1 MQSNS
6 KEYNEMNWK
15 KGGLW
20 IIIFFIIKGT
30 LSTLLI
36 VTGAKYF
43 NLSYLQILLL
53 VVGLLVISLIG
64 RQFVRK
70 RKNNAKNEKDLNM

>member
-1 MQSNS
+1 
-6 KEYNEMNWK
+6 MNWK

-36 VTGAKYF
+36 ITGAKYF
-43 NLSYLQILLL
+43 NLSYIQILLL
-53 VVGLLVISLIG
+53 VVGLLVISIIG
-64 RQFVRK
+64 RQIVRR
-70 RKNNAKNEKDLNM
+70 RKNKAKNEKDLNM

>member
-1 MQSNS
+1 
-6 KEYNEMNWK
+6 MNWK

-36 VTGAKYF
+36 ITGAKYF
-43 NLSYLQILLL
+43 NLSYIQILLL

-64 RQFVRK
+64 RQFVRG
-70 RKNNAKNEKDLNM
+70 RKNRAKNEKDLNM

>member
-1 MQSNS
+1 
-6 KEYNEMNWK
+6 MNWK

-36 VTGAKYF
+36 ITGAKYF

-53 VVGLLVISLIG
+53 VVGLLIISLIG
-64 RQFVRK
+64 RQFVRR
-70 RKNNAKNEKDLNM
+70 RKNIAKNEKDLTM

>member
-1 MQSNS
+1 
-6 KEYNEMNWK
+6 MNWK

-43 NLSYLQILLL
+43 NLSYIQILLL
-53 VVGLLVISLIG
+53 VVGLLVISIIG
-64 RQFVRK
+64 RQFVRR
-70 RKNNAKNEKDLNM
+70 RKNRAKNEKDLNM

>member
-1 MQSNS
+1 
-6 KEYNEMNWK
+6 MNWK

-36 VTGAKYF
+36 ITGAKYF
-43 NLSYLQILLL
+43 NLSYIQILLL
-53 VVGLLVISLIG
+53 VVVLLVISLIG
-64 RQFVRK
+64 RQFVKR
-70 RKNNAKNEKDLNM
+70 RKNRAKNEKDLNM

>member
-1 MQSNS
+1 
-6 KEYNEMNWK
+6 MNWK

-43 NLSYLQILLL
+43 NLSYIQILFL
-53 VVGLLVISLIG
+53 VVILIGISIIG
-64 RQFVRK
+64 RQFVRI
-70 RKNNAKNEKDLNM
+70 RKNRIKKEKDLNM

>member
-1 MQSNS
+1 
-6 KEYNEMNWK
+6 MNWK

-64 RQFVRK
+64 RQFVRR
-70 RKNNAKNEKDLNM
+70 RKNSSKNEKDLNM

>member
-1 MQSNS
+1 
-6 KEYNEMNWK
+6 MNWK

-20 IIIFFIIKGT
+20 IIIFFTVKGT

-43 NLSYLQILLL
+43 NLSYMQILVLVLVLL
-53 VVGLLVISLIG
+53 LISLTG
-64 RQFVRK
+64 RKFLRRHKQTSKAK
-70 RKNNAKNEKDLNM
+70 RDI

>member
-1 MQSNS
+1 
-6 KEYNEMNWK
+6 MNWK

-36 VTGAKYF
+36 ITGAKYF

-53 VVGLLVISLIG
+53 VVGLLIISLIG
-64 RQFVRK
+64 RQFVRR
-70 RKNNAKNEKDLNM
+70 RKNSAKNEKDLTM

>member
-1 MQSNS
+1 
-6 KEYNEMNWK
+6 MNWK

-64 RQFVRK
+64 RQFVRR
-70 RKNNAKNEKDLNM
+70 RKNRVKNEKDLNM

>member
-1 MQSNS
+1 
-6 KEYNEMNWK
+6 MNWK

-36 VTGAKYF
+36 ITGAKYF
-43 NLSYLQILLL
+43 NLSYIQILLL

-64 RQFVRK
+64 RQFVRR
-70 RKNNAKNEKDLNM
+70 RKNRAKNEKDLNM

>member
-1 MQSNS
+1 
-6 KEYNEMNWK
+6 MNWK

-64 RQFVRK
+64 RQFVKR
-70 RKNNAKNEKDLNM
+70 RKNSSKNEKDLNM

>member
-1 MQSNS
+1 
-6 KEYNEMNWK
+6 MNWK

-53 VVGLLVISLIG
+53 VIGLLVIFLIG
-64 RQFVRK
+64 R
-70 RKNNAKNEKDLNM
+70 

>member
-1 MQSNS
+1 
-6 KEYNEMNWK
+6 MNWK

-43 NLSYLQILLL
+43 SLSYLQILLL
-53 VVGLLVISLIG
+53 VIGLLVISLIG
-64 RQFVRK
+64 RQFVRR
-70 RKNNAKNEKDLNM
+70 RKNRAKNEKDLNM

>member
-1 MQSNS
+1 
-6 KEYNEMNWK
+6 MNWK

-20 IIIFFIIKGT
+20 ILIFFIVKGT

-43 NLSYLQILLL
+43 NLNFAEILIL
-53 VVGLLVISLIG
+53 VLALLVISLIG
-64 RQFVRK
+64 RRIVTK
-70 RKNNAKNEKDLNM
+70 RKKIKNQNDVNM

>member
-1 MQSNS
+1 
-6 KEYNEMNWK
+6 MNWK

-36 VTGAKYF
+36 ITGAKYF
-43 NLSYLQILLL
+43 NLSYIQILLL

-64 RQFVRK
+64 RQFVK
-70 RKNNAKNEKDLNM
+70 RSKNRAKNEKDLNM

>member
-1 MQSNS
+1 
-6 KEYNEMNWK
+6 MNWK

-43 NLSYLQILLL
+43 NLSYIQILLL
-53 VVGLLVISLIG
+53 VVGLLVISIIG
-64 RQFVRK
+64 RQFVRR
-70 RKNNAKNEKDLNM
+70 RKNRAKNAKDLNM

>member
-1 MQSNS
+1 
-6 KEYNEMNWK
+6 MNWK

-30 LSTLLI
+30 FSTLLI

-43 NLSYLQILLL
+43 NLSTIQIFLLVILL
-53 VVGLLVISLIG
+53 VVISLIG
-64 RQFVRK
+64 RRFVRRHK
-70 RKNNAKNEKDLNM
+70 SKNKNEKDINM